1 MGKLVVVVQCH
12 LIMNRCSGYNC
23 MNSFYQKQ
31 GPFAVYDENAR
42 YMPITCGGC
51 CGAELAGKLED
62 LTHHLQR
69 SNEQKEDV
77 VVHLASCV
85 CSDNYHRPPCPH
97 LDYLT
102 EIVEKK
108 AILLC
113 WGLIFPREP
122 LKNGKL
128 VYINHFNT
136 IVKTPCLL
144 KK

>member
-23 MNSFYQKQ
+23 MNFFYQKQ

-69 SNEQKEDV
+69 SQEAKEDV
-77 VVHLASCV
+77 VVHLASCI

-97 LDYLT
+97 LDYLKK
-102 EIVEKK
+102 IVEKK
-108 AILLC
+108 GYPVVLGSYISKGATKK
-113 WGLIFPREP
+113 REA
-122 LKNGKL
+122 G
-128 VYINHFNT
+128 VYETF
-136 IVKTPCLL
+136 
-144 KK
+144 

>member
-23 MNSFYQKQ
+23 MNFFYQKQ
-31 GPFAVYDENAR
+31 GPFAAYDEDTR

-108 AILLC
+108 GYPVVL
-113 WGLIFPREP
+113 GS
-122 LKNGKL
+122 
-128 VYINHFNT
+128 YISKGAT
-136 IVKTPCLL
+136 
-144 KK
+144 KKRKAGIYKSF